1 MEQIKVLRVLAHEL
15 RSGTRSEREVASVFL
30 KAVILRRN
38 ESLYNKAFAAYHL
51 FMEWLS
57 LTYNEQRIL
66 IRQGHYN
73 VNIPVEDA
81 LRVVLAPVASSVSG
95 FFHAIFS
102 NRRTLEAFIMNMVSL
117 SAVVVMI
124 VFTVD
129 WNIRSTAKEE
139 TPNTETVSEMT
150 LADARTL
157 VIENRN
163 YDESF
168 LMALSAAVD
177 MDDELSDSMTEEAID
192 DLMSSG
198 RVYERNILVTGY
210 YSPLPDQEYYATGS
224 YWGDIK
230 LNGRGILAYDE
241 TPVYMG
247 MAAGPPSM
255 GIGTKI
261 IIREL
266 EAFDMPAIY
275 TVHDRGSAIKGN
287 RLDIWMGYGVE
298 AMEKAYDITG
308 YYRVT
313 VVE

>member
-15 RSGTRSEREVASVFL
+15 RSGTKREREVAAVFL

-38 ESLYNKAFAAYHL
+38 ESFYNKAFAAYHL

-57 LTYNEQRIL
+57 FTYTEQRIL
-66 IRQGHYN
+66 VRQGHYA
-73 VNIPVEDA
+73 IPVKDT
-81 LRVVLAPVASSVSG
+81 LRLVLSPVTSRVSG
-95 FFHAIFS
+95 FFHTVFG

-117 SAVVVMI
+117 SAVFVMVI
-124 VFTVD
+124 FAVD
-129 WNIRSTAKEE
+129 WNIGSTANEE
-139 TPNTETVSEMT
+139 TPNTNTVSEMM
-150 LADARTL
+150 LADARPL
-157 VIENRN
+157 ALENRN

-177 MDDELSDSMTEEAID
+177 MDDELLDSMTEEAIE
-192 DLMSSG
+192 DLISSG

-241 TPVYMG
+241 TPVYLG

-255 GIGTKI
+255 GIGTKV

-266 EAFDMPAIY
+266 EEFEMPVIY

-287 RLDIWMGYGVE
+287 RLDIWMGFGVE

>member
-15 RSGTRSEREVASVFL
+15 RSGTKREREVAAVFL
-30 KAVILRRN
+30 KAVILRGN
-38 ESLYNKAFAAYHL
+38 ESLFNKAFAAYHL

-57 LTYNEQRIL
+57 FTYHEQRIL
-66 IRQGHYN
+66 FRQGYYD
-73 VNIPVEDA
+73 IPVKNT
-81 LRVVLAPVASSVSG
+81 LVGVLSPLTSRVNG
-95 FFHAIFS
+95 FFHTVLG

-117 SAVVVMI
+117 SAVFVMVI
-124 VFTVD
+124 FAVD
-129 WNIRSTAKEE
+129 WNIGSTANEE
-139 TPNTETVSEMT
+139 TPDSKTASKMI
-150 LADARTL
+150 LADARPL

-163 YDESF
+163 FDESF
-168 LMALSAAVD
+168 LLALSAAVD
-177 MDDELSDSMTEEAID
+177 MDEELSDSMTEEAID
-192 DLMSSG
+192 DLVSSG

-230 LNGRGILAYDE
+230 LNGRGKLAYDE
-241 TPVYMG
+241 TPVYLG

-255 GIGTKI
+255 GIGTKV

-266 EAFDMPAIY
+266 EEFDMPAIY
-275 TVHDRGSAIKGN
+275 TIHDRGSAIKGN
-287 RLDIWMGYGVE
+287 RLDIWMGFGVE

>member
-15 RSGTRSEREVASVFL
+15 RSGTKREREVAAVFL

-38 ESLYNKAFAAYHL
+38 ESVFNKAFAAYHL
-51 FMEWLS
+51 FLEWLS
-57 LTYNEQRIL
+57 FTYHEQRVL
-66 IRQGHYN
+66 IRQGYYA
-73 VNIPVEDA
+73 IPVKDT
-81 LRVVLAPVASSVSG
+81 LRIILSPLATRVNG
-95 FFHAIFS
+95 FFHTILG

-117 SAVVVMI
+117 SAVFVMV

-129 WNIRSTAKEE
+129 WNFGLTAKDE
-139 TPNTETVSEMT
+139 TPDPNTSSEMI
-150 LADARTL
+150 LADARPL

-168 LMALSAAVD
+168 LLALSAAVD

-192 DLMSSG
+192 TLTSSG

-224 YWGDIK
+224 YWGDIN
-230 LNGRGILAYDE
+230 LNGRVILAYDE
-241 TPVYMG
+241 TPVYLG

-255 GIGTKI
+255 GIGTKV

-266 EAFDMPAIY
+266 EDFDMPAIY

>member
-15 RSGTRSEREVASVFL
+15 RSGTKREREVAAVFL

-51 FMEWLS
+51 LMEWLS
-57 LTYNEQRIL
+57 LTFHEQRIL

-73 VNIPVEDA
+73 IPVKDTV
-81 LRVVLAPVASSVSG
+81 RIVLSPVASSVSG
-95 FFHAIFS
+95 FFQNVFG

-117 SAVVVMI
+117 SAVLVM
-124 VFTVD
+124 VFFAVD
-129 WNIRSTAKEE
+129 WNGITTAKEE
-139 TPNTETVSEMT
+139 TPNTKKMATGLA
-150 LADARTL
+150 LADARRPA
-157 VIENRN
+157 VENN
-163 YDESF
+163 DFDESF
-168 LMALSAAVD
+168 LLALSAAVD
-177 MDDELSDSMTEEAID
+177 MDDELSDSMTEEAIE
-192 DLMSSG
+192 DLISSG

-241 TPVYMG
+241 TPVYLG

-255 GIGTKI
+255 GIGTKV

-266 EAFDMPAIY
+266 EEFDMPAIY
-275 TVHDRGSAIKGN
+275 TIHDRGSAIKGN
-287 RLDIWMGYGVE
+287 RLDIWMGFGVE

>member
-15 RSGTRSEREVASVFL
+15 RSGTKREREVASVFL
-30 KAVILRRN
+30 KAVLLRKN

-57 LTYNEQRIL
+57 LTYHEQRIL
-66 IRQGHYN
+66 VRRGHYK
-73 VNIPVEDA
+73 IPVKDTLEI
-81 LRVVLAPVASSVSG
+81 VLSPLSESVNS
-95 FFHAIFS
+95 FFHNVLG
-102 NRRTLEAFIMNMVSL
+102 NRRTMEAFIMNMVSL
-117 SAVVVMI
+117 SAVVILV
-124 VFTVD
+124 VFAVD
-129 WNIRSTAKEE
+129 WNIGSLKSE
-139 TPNTETVSEMT
+139 TTPDTKKASKMT
-150 LADARTL
+150 LADARSPVL
-157 VIENRN
+157 ENSN
-163 YDESF
+163 FDESF

-177 MDDELSDSMTEEAID
+177 MDDELLDSMTEEAID
-192 DLMSSG
+192 DLLSSG
-198 RVYERNILVTGY
+198 RVYDRNILVTGY

-230 LNGRGILAYDE
+230 LNGRGVLAYDE
-241 TPVYMG
+241 TPVYLG
-247 MAAGPPSM
+247 MAAGPPYM
-255 GIGTKI
+255 GIGTKV
-261 IIREL
+261 IIRDL
-266 EAFDMPAIY
+266 ETFDMPAIY